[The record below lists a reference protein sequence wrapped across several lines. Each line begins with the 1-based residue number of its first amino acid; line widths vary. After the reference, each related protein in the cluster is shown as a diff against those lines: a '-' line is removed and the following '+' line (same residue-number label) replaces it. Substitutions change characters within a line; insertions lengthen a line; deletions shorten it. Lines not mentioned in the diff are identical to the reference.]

1 MSPRETATR
10 EDAGRDEGLEAL
22 LAFLHEHRGFDF
34 TGYKRPT
41 LQRRI
46 QKRMAEVG
54 APDYTAYQDVL
65 EVDPREFTQLFNTI
79 LINVTSFFRDPDAWA
94 HLREHVIPGL
104 AASVPDGRPL
114 RVWCAGCAS
123 GEEAYTV
130 VMALAETLGEDAFRR
145 RVKVYATDI
154 DDEALHAA
162 RQATYR
168 DDQLGA
174 VPEEL
179 RERYF
184 ERGPGGWTF
193 RPDLRRHVIFGR
205 NDLVQDAPISRVDL
219 LVSRN
224 VLMYFTA
231 ETQARILERFNFALA
246 PDGVLFLGKSEMLIT
261 HADLFVSD
269 DLKRRVFRKVP
280 REGLRDRLVQGPL
293 SAGSGAP
300 PLRPDLRTDA
310 AALSPVPQVVVDR
323 TGFVVDINA
332 GARDAFGLLPTD
344 VGRLFQDLEISYR
357 IGDVRSA
364 IERAYDGGAPVE
376 LRAVPWPPVTQERTF
391 DILVTPVPGDR
402 GAPVGAAITFTDVTA
417 VVRLREDYDRARRE
431 LETAYEELQS
441 TVEELE
447 TTNEELQSTNEELET
462 TNEELQS
469 TNEELETMNEE
480 LHSTNDE
487 LETMNEE
494 QNARARELD
503 TVNVF
508 LEGILRSL
516 GVGIV
521 VVDRDGQVD
530 IWNAWSEELWGLRPE
545 EVAGRPFVSL
555 DFGLPVERI
564 AEPLRRAVA
573 DEEGA
578 EANTVVEAVDRRG
591 RAFTCVVRTLP
602 LRTAGHGLR
611 GAIILMAEQQG
622 AGDLPFVG
630 DQQAV

>member
-1 MSPRETATR
+1 VSPRDDGA
-10 EDAGRDEGLEAL
+10 RDEGLESL

-46 QKRMAEVG
+46 QKRMAEVAVG
-54 APDYTAYQDVL
+54 DYAAYQDRL

-79 LINVTSFFRDPDAWA
+79 LINVTGFFRDPDAWD
-94 HLREHVIPGL
+94 HVRDEILPGVL
-104 AASVPDGRPL
+104 AAIPEGRPL

-130 VMALAETLGEDAFRR
+130 VMVLAEALGEETFRR

-154 DDEALHAA
+154 DEEALHAA
-162 RQATYR
+162 RQAVYR
-168 DDQLGA
+168 DDQVEA
-174 VPEEL
+174 VPDEL
-179 RERYF
+179 RARYF
-184 ERGPGGWTF
+184 ERGPAGWAF

-231 ETQARILERFNFALA
+231 EAQARILERFNFALA
-246 PDGVLFLGKSEMLIT
+246 PGGVLFLGKSEMLIT
-261 HADLFVSD
+261 HSDLFVAE
-269 DLKRRVFRKVP
+269 DLKRRVFRKVE
-280 REGLRDRLVQGPL
+280 RHGIRDRLAQGTL
-293 SAGSGAP
+293 TGAP
-300 PLRPDLRTDA
+300 AGTPLRPDLRTDA
-310 AALSPVPQVVVDR
+310 AALSPVPQIVVDR

-332 GARDAFGLLPTD
+332 GARGIFGLGPAD
-344 VGRLFQDLEISYR
+344 VGRLFQDLEISFR
-357 IGDVRSA
+357 MGDVRSA
-364 IERAYDGGAPVE
+364 LERAYETGAPVE
-376 LRAVPWPPVTQERTF
+376 QRAEPWPPLTGDRTF
-391 DILVTPVPGDR
+391 EILVTPVPDGR
-402 GAPVGAAITFTDVTA
+402 GTPVGAAITFSDVTA
-417 VVRLREDYDRARRE
+417 VVRLEEDYGRARRE

-487 LETMNEE
+487 LEAMNEE

-521 VVDRDGQVD
+521 VVDRDGQVE
-530 IWNAWSEELWGLRPE
+530 IWNAWSEELWGLRPQ

-555 DFGLPVERI
+555 DFGLPVDRI
-564 AEPLRRAVA
+564 VEPLRRAIT
-573 DEEGA
+573 DEDTDGI
-578 EANTVVEAVDRRG
+578 NTVVEAVDRRG
-591 RAFTCVVRTLP
+591 RSFTCVVRTLP
-602 LRTAGHGLR
+602 LRTASQGLR

-622 AGDLPFVG
+622 AGELPFVG